1 MFCRHFKVKED
12 TVYASEGGVVE
23 LKVYVTGN
31 PQPDV
36 YWRKGTNR
44 DIDTRQG
51 KYIIVDDSSLK
62 VSNVLSLYKNRLKT
76 IMNFAFLKLKLPF
89 VGKLIF
95 LVKRKIK
102 KLVNKLKTIKCRG

>member
-1 MFCRHFKVKED
+1 M
-12 TVYASEGGVVE
+12 YASEGGVVE

-62 VSNVLSLYKNRLKT
+62 VRNVLTMYTKLTILYIYIYILYDNAKNMDYYR
-76 IMNFAFLKLKLPF
+76 
-89 VGKLIF
+89 
-95 LVKRKIK
+95 
-102 KLVNKLKTIKCRG
+102 

>member
-1 MFCRHFKVKED
+1 M
-12 TVYASEGGVVE
+12 YASEGGVVE

-62 VSNVLSLYKNRLKT
+62 VSNVLSMYKKRY
-76 IMNFAFLKLKLPF
+76 
-89 VGKLIF
+89 GKLNF
-95 LVKRKIK
+95 
-102 KLVNKLKTIKCRG
+102 VNHIYILYDNAQNMNSIDNWCGPE

>member
-1 MFCRHFKVKED
+1 M
-12 TVYASEGGVVE
+12 YASEGGVVE

-76 IMNFAFLKLKLPF
+76 IILC
-89 VGKLIF
+89 I
-95 LVKRKIK
+95 IYIYCIII
-102 KLVNKLKTIKCRG
+102 LKTWIPIDNWCGPE

>member
-62 VSNVLSLYKNRLKT
+62 VGNILSMYKNCSKTIWEKYIYIYLYIYCMIMLKT
-76 IMNFAFLKLKLPF
+76 
-89 VGKLIF
+89 LIP
-95 LVKRKIK
+95 ID
-102 KLVNKLKTIKCRG
+102 NWCGSE

>member
-1 MFCRHFKVKED
+1 M
-12 TVYASEGGVVE
+12 YASEGGVIE

-62 VSNVLSLYKNRLKT
+62 VSNVLTMYTNQLRTKTSNIYMYICCMIMLITWIPTDNRCG
-76 IMNFAFLKLKLPF
+76 PE
-89 VGKLIF
+89 
-95 LVKRKIK
+95 
-102 KLVNKLKTIKCRG
+102 

>member
-31 PQPDV
+31 PKPDV

-62 VSNVLSLYKNRLKT
+62 VSNVLSMYKNCLKT
-76 IMNFAFLKLKLPF
+76 ILEKYVYILYDNAQN
-89 VGKLIF
+89 IDSH
-95 LVKRKIK
+95 R
-102 KLVNKLKTIKCRG
+102 

>member
-1 MFCRHFKVKED
+1 M
-12 TVYASEGGVVE
+12 YASEGGVVE

-62 VSNVLSLYKNRLKT
+62 VRNVLTKYPNQLQICIYILYHNAQNMDSYR
-76 IMNFAFLKLKLPF
+76 
-89 VGKLIF
+89 
-95 LVKRKIK
+95 
-102 KLVNKLKTIKCRG
+102 

>member
-1 MFCRHFKVKED
+1 M
-12 TVYASEGGVVE
+12 YASEGGVVE

-62 VSNVLSLYKNRLKT
+62 VGNILSMYKNCSKTILFHIYIYCMIMLKT
-76 IMNFAFLKLKLPF
+76 
-89 VGKLIF
+89 LIP
-95 LVKRKIK
+95 ID
-102 KLVNKLKTIKCRG
+102 NWCGSE

>member
-1 MFCRHFKVKED
+1 M
-12 TVYASEGGVVE
+12 YASEGGVVE

-62 VSNVLSLYKNRLKT
+62 VSNVLSMYKNRLKS
-76 IMNFAFLKLKLPF
+76 
-89 VGKLIF
+89 LI
-95 LVKRKIK
+95 LCIIYILYNNAQNMDSYR
-102 KLVNKLKTIKCRG
+102 

>member
-1 MFCRHFKVKED
+1 M
-12 TVYASEGGVVE
+12 YASEGGVVE

-62 VSNVLSLYKNRLKT
+62 VRKVLTMYTNQLFCIYILYDNAQNMDSYR
-76 IMNFAFLKLKLPF
+76 
-89 VGKLIF
+89 
-95 LVKRKIK
+95 
-102 KLVNKLKTIKCRG
+102 

>member
-1 MFCRHFKVKED
+1 M
-12 TVYASEGGVVE
+12 YASEGGVVE

-62 VSNVLSLYKNRLKT
+62 VSNVLSMYKKRYG
-76 IMNFAFLKLKLPF
+76 KLKIIYILYDNAQNIDPN
-89 VGKLIF
+89 
-95 LVKRKIK
+95 R
-102 KLVNKLKTIKCRG
+102 

>member
-1 MFCRHFKVKED
+1 M
-12 TVYASEGGVVE
+12 YASEGGVVE

-62 VSNVLSLYKNRLKT
+62 VRNVFTMYPNQLQNHIIIYIYCMIMLKT
-76 IMNFAFLKLKLPF
+76 WIPIDNRCGPE
-89 VGKLIF
+89 
-95 LVKRKIK
+95 
-102 KLVNKLKTIKCRG
+102 

>member
-1 MFCRHFKVKED
+1 M
-12 TVYASEGGVVE
+12 YASEGGVVE

-62 VSNVLSLYKNRLKT
+62 VSNVLSMYKNRLRTLWEKFCVSYIYCM
-76 IMNFAFLKLKLPF
+76 IM
-89 VGKLIF
+89 
-95 LVKRKIK
+95 
-102 KLVNKLKTIKCRG
+102 LKTWIPIDNRCGPE

>member
-62 VSNVLSLYKNRLKT
+62 VSNVLSMYKNRSKTLLKKFSVLY
-76 IMNFAFLKLKLPF
+76 ILYDNAQNMDSY
-89 VGKLIF
+89 
-95 LVKRKIK
+95 R
-102 KLVNKLKTIKCRG
+102 

>member
-1 MFCRHFKVKED
+1 M
-12 TVYASEGGVVE
+12 YASEGGVVE

-62 VSNVLSLYKNRLKT
+62 VRNVLTMYTKLTILYIYIYCMIMLKT
-76 IMNFAFLKLKLPF
+76 WITTDNRCGPE
-89 VGKLIF
+89 
-95 LVKRKIK
+95 
-102 KLVNKLKTIKCRG
+102 

>member
-1 MFCRHFKVKED
+1 MFGRHFKVKED

-62 VSNVLSLYKNRLKT
+62 VSNVLSMYKNCLKT
-76 IMNFAFLKLKLPF
+76 IILCIIYIYCM
-89 VGKLIF
+89 IM
-95 LVKRKIK
+95 
-102 KLVNKLKTIKCRG
+102 LKTLIPIDNWCGPE

>member
-1 MFCRHFKVKED
+1 M
-12 TVYASEGGVVE
+12 YASEGGVVE

-62 VSNVLSLYKNRLKT
+62 VSNVLSMYKNCLKT
-76 IMNFAFLKLKLPF
+76 ILEKYVYVYILYDNAQNMDYY
-89 VGKLIF
+89 
-95 LVKRKIK
+95 R
-102 KLVNKLKTIKCRG
+102 

>member
-1 MFCRHFKVKED
+1 M
-12 TVYASEGGVVE
+12 YASEGGVVE

-62 VSNVLSLYKNRLKT
+62 VRNVFTMYTNHIYPIYILYDNAQNMDSYR
-76 IMNFAFLKLKLPF
+76 
-89 VGKLIF
+89 
-95 LVKRKIK
+95 
-102 KLVNKLKTIKCRG
+102 

>member
-1 MFCRHFKVKED
+1 M
-12 TVYASEGGVVE
+12 YASEGGVVE

-62 VSNVLSLYKNRLKT
+62 VRNVLIMYTKLTILYICIYIYCM
-76 IMNFAFLKLKLPF
+76 IMHAN
-89 VGKLIF
+89 V
-95 LVKRKIK
+95 
-102 KLVNKLKTIKCRG
+102 

>member
-1 MFCRHFKVKED
+1 M
-12 TVYASEGGVVE
+12 YASEGGVVE

-62 VSNVLSLYKNRLKT
+62 VSNVLTMYTNQLQIFKHDILYGNAQNMDSYR
-76 IMNFAFLKLKLPF
+76 
-89 VGKLIF
+89 
-95 LVKRKIK
+95 
-102 KLVNKLKTIKCRG
+102 

>member
-1 MFCRHFKVKED
+1 M
-12 TVYASEGGVVE
+12 YASEGGVVE

-62 VSNVLSLYKNRLKT
+62 VRNVLTMYTKLTILY
-76 IMNFAFLKLKLPF
+76 IYIYIYI
-89 VGKLIF
+89 V
-95 LVKRKIK
+95 
-102 KLVNKLKTIKCRG
+102 

>member
-1 MFCRHFKVKED
+1 M
-12 TVYASEGGVVE
+12 YASEGGVVE

-62 VSNVLSLYKNRLKT
+62 VGNILSMYMNCLKT
-76 IMNFAFLKLKLPF
+76 IMNFVYHIYIL
-89 VGKLIF
+89 
-95 LVKRKIK
+95 
-102 KLVNKLKTIKCRG
+102 